1 MFEFKTEFYKKLF
14 QSLDNNSVLMRVES
28 DGRYR
33 PIWCSREYT
42 EMMEGS
48 EEECI
53 RYESGDGNPSVHAD
67 DRDEVTY
74 LFQHHCARDG
84 SNNLTIRKITVKGSM
99 IWVCIHYAFLEEDGV
114 QYAYCTYFDVT
125 ELKESQQQ
133 TMAMYQELNKEL
145 DALSNESLAALRSNL
160 TKGVVEEVHGRDL
173 YDVDKPGAP
182 IADLIEVRMANMPLA
197 SDRETYVK
205 VFDLEKLK
213 EKYYL
218 GESPTSLVIFSRRQ
232 SGRQCFIK
240 YSAAMRKDPV
250 TGDVIVL
257 GVETEYNSEKVTEV
271 LNDKVLAKQYDMVCY
286 IVSDNYGVVIGDAA
300 NIKKGSI
307 FPKSRD
313 GIYMDYIREQVLPVA
328 APEHDRDELLTALS
342 PEKIAEALEDNETY
356 TVDVAIEIG
365 GEIFNKRFTYYAV
378 DQETH
383 FYILLKSDITDVL
396 REQREREQ
404 TQTVYNSMLDQ
415 FNAMADESLA
425 VQRTNLT
432 TGLIE
437 ESRGRDLYDTDYA
450 GGSIAESARVRSESF
465 LVEGDKEKYEETF
478 ALDKLLER
486 TSSGQG
492 LATFVGYCRRQSGRQ
507 CFVKFSGSASRN
519 PVTGDVIALGVETE
533 YNTEMVNQ
541 VLDEKVL
548 AQQYDMI
555 TYIVSGYYGVA
566 IGDAANIGK
575 GSIFPKERN
584 GVYADYIREQVAPV
598 IAGSEEEKT
607 ATLHALSLETIEAE
621 LAKSEP
627 YTADVAIEIGG
638 EIFNKRFMF
647 YAVDREK
654 HFYILLKTDMTDVVR
669 EQRDRERT
677 QTIHNSMME
686 QFNAIADESLTVIRS
701 NMSTGLI
708 EDIRGCDLYPSDYA
722 GNAIPAYA
730 QSRLDNLLVEG
741 DRKKYIETFD
751 MDKLLER
758 TARGEGPATLVCYCR
773 RASGRRCF
781 VKFSGSASRN
791 PVTGAVDAFG
801 IETEYNTEM
810 VSEVM
815 NGKILAQQYDMV
827 TYLVS
832 GYYGVTIGDA
842 ANIARGSIFPKSRD
856 GVYMEYIRKQV
867 IPVVPEN
874 ERAATLKALS
884 LETIEAELA
893 KSEPYTADVAIEIGG
908 EIFNKRFMFYA
919 VDREKHFY
927 ILLKSD
933 MTDVLREQRERNEL
947 LANALHDA
955 EQANVAKTAF
965 LSSMSHE
972 IRTPM
977 NAIIGLDSI
986 ALKDPGLPARTREH
1000 LEKIGGSAKHL
1011 LGLINDILD
1020 MSRIESGRM
1029 TLKNEEFSFREM
1041 LGQINTMIHGQCED
1055 RGLTY
1060 DCRVLGH
1067 VDDYYIGDDMKL
1079 KQVIIN
1085 ILGNAVKFTPA
1096 PGTVSF
1102 IVERTAQFDGKSTLR
1117 FVMKD
1122 TGIGMD
1128 KAYLPK
1134 IFEAFSQENEN
1145 KANRYG
1151 STGLGMA
1158 ITKNIVEM
1166 MNGSITVESE
1176 KGVGSTFTVTV
1187 TLRDSDRAAQQMDEL
1202 RPQDMKVLIID
1213 DDPVACEHAKLVL
1226 EEVGIAADSCLNGA
1240 EALQMIELRHARRD
1254 AYNLILVDWKMPEQD
1269 GVTVTREIRR
1279 LYNGES
1285 TIIILTA
1292 YSWDDVIEEALSAGV
1307 DSFMAKPLFASNVLQ
1322 EFKAAIARKG
1332 ITAEAETHKAD
1343 LTGRHILLTEDMLIN
1358 AEIMRE
1364 LLEMRDME
1372 VEHAENGQIAV
1383 EMFEKSPAH
1392 YFDAILMDVRMPVMN
1407 GLEATAAIR
1416 TLNRPDAK
1424 TVPIIAMTANA
1435 FDEDVQLSLQVGMN
1449 AHLTKPVEPEHLY
1462 ATLEGLIRDED

>member
-1 MFEFKTEFYKKLF
+1 MLDFETNFYKKLV
-14 QSLDNNSVLMRVES
+14 QSLDNNSVLMRVEA

-42 EMMEGS
+42 EMMEGTQ
-48 EEECI
+48 EECI
-53 RYESGDGNPSVHAD
+53 RYESGDGNPSVHPD

-74 LFQHHCARDG
+74 LFQHHRARNG
-84 SNNLTIRKITVKGSM
+84 SNNLTIRKTTVKGSL

-133 TMAMYQELNKEL
+133 TLAMYQELNKEL
-145 DALSNESLAALRSNL
+145 DALSNESLAALRANL

-173 YDVDKPGAP
+173 YDVDKAGAP

-197 SDRETYVK
+197 ADRENYGK
-205 VFDLEKLK
+205 VFDLEKLE

-218 GESPTSLVIFSRRQ
+218 GEGPSSLVIFSRRQ

-286 IVSDNYGVVIGDAA
+286 IVSENYGVVIGDAA
-300 NIKKGSI
+300 NIGKGSI

-313 GIYMDYIREQVLPVA
+313 GVYMDYIREQVLPVA

-365 GEIFNKRFTYYAV
+365 GEV
-378 DQETH
+378 
-383 FYILLKSDITDVL
+383 
-396 REQREREQ
+396 
-404 TQTVYNSMLDQ
+404 
-415 FNAMADESLA
+415 
-425 VQRTNLT
+425 
-432 TGLIE
+432 
-437 ESRGRDLYDTDYA
+437 
-450 GGSIAESARVRSESF
+450 
-465 LVEGDKEKYEETF
+465 
-478 ALDKLLER
+478 
-486 TSSGQG
+486 
-492 LATFVGYCRRQSGRQ
+492 
-507 CFVKFSGSASRN
+507 
-519 PVTGDVIALGVETE
+519 
-533 YNTEMVNQ
+533 
-541 VLDEKVL
+541 
-548 AQQYDMI
+548 
-555 TYIVSGYYGVA
+555 
-566 IGDAANIGK
+566 
-575 GSIFPKERN
+575 
-584 GVYADYIREQVAPV
+584 
-598 IAGSEEEKT
+598 
-607 ATLHALSLETIEAE
+607 
-621 LAKSEP
+621 
-627 YTADVAIEIGG
+627 
-638 EIFNKRFMF
+638 FNKRFMF

-654 HFYILLKTDMTDVVR
+654 HFYILLKSDMTDVVR

-741 DRKKYIETFD
+741 DREKYIAAFD
-751 MDKLLER
+751 MEKLLER

-791 PVTGAVDAFG
+791 PVTGDVDAFG

-842 ANIARGSIFPKSRD
+842 ANITRGSIFPKNRD
-856 GVYMEYIRKQV
+856 GVYMDYIREQV
-867 IPVVPEN
+867 IPVVPES
-874 ERAATLKALS
+874 EREATLRALS
-884 LETIEAELA
+884 LETVESELA
-893 KSEPYTADVAIEIGG
+893 ASEPYTVDVAIEIGG
-908 EIFNKRFMFYA
+908 EVFNKRFMFYA

-947 LANALHDA
+947 LANALREA

-986 ALKDPGLPARTREH
+986 ALKDPDLPERTREQ

-1041 LGQINTMIHGQCED
+1041 LEQINTMIHGQCED

-1060 DCRVLGH
+1060 DCRIIGH

-1102 IVERTAQFDGKSTLR
+1102 IVERTAQFEGKSTLR
-1117 FVMKD
+1117 FIMKD

-1128 KAYLPK
+1128 KDYLPK
-1134 IFEAFSQENEN
+1134 VFDAFSQEDEN
-1145 KANRYG
+1145 KANKYG

-1166 MNGSITVESE
+1166 MNGNISVESE
-1176 KGVGSTFTVTV
+1176 KGVGSTFTVNV
-1187 TLRDSDRAAQQMDEL
+1187 TLRDSDKKTQHRGEL
-1202 RPQDMKVLIID
+1202 RPQDIRVLIVD

-1226 EEVGIAADSCLNGA
+1226 EEVGIVADTCLSGA
-1240 EALQMIELRHARRD
+1240 EALNMVELRHARRD
-1254 AYNLILVDWKMPEQD
+1254 SYNLILVDWKMPEQD
-1269 GVTVTREIRR
+1269 GVEVTRQIRK
-1279 LYNGES
+1279 LYNGET

-1292 YSWDDVIEEALSAGV
+1292 YSWEDIVEEALNAGV
-1307 DSFMAKPLFASNVLQ
+1307 DSFMAKPLFASNVLH
-1322 EFKAAIARKG
+1322 EFQQAMERRGAG
-1332 ITAEAETHKAD
+1332 GAEEAHKAD
-1343 LTGRHILLTEDMLIN
+1343 LNGRHILLAEDMMIN
-1358 AEIMRE
+1358 AEIMKE
-1364 LLEMRDME
+1364 LLDMRGME
-1372 VEHAENGQIAV
+1372 AEHAENGQLAL
-1383 EMFEKSPAH
+1383 EMFAQSPERH
-1392 YFDAILMDVRMPVMN
+1392 FDAILMDVRMPVMD
-1407 GLEATAAIR
+1407 GLAATAAIR
-1416 TLNRPDAK
+1416 ALERPDAK
-1424 TVPIIAMTANA
+1424 TIPIIAMTANA
-1435 FDEDVQLSLQVGMN
+1435 FDEDVQHSLQVGMN
-1449 AHLTKPVEPEHLY
+1449 AHLSKPVEPDHLY
-1462 ATLEGLIRDED
+1462 ETLEGLIRDDS